1 VIARQVRA
9 RISIRS
15 TQVRFSGGE
24 MTQYSHKSEGSSK
37 QVYVHFCSK
46 CGTTVMLTFER
57 WPEHRAISRG
67 AFDDPNSVSISSHIW
82 TSSAQTGVVLPAAI
96 DCFKSARVTLD
107 GEPRTPDRSSASQ
120 LARAGDA

>member
-1 VIARQVRA
+1 
-9 RISIRS
+9 
-15 TQVRFSGGE
+15 